1 MSSTQSYF
9 SPLLTS
15 TKRKGRNENQAVQAL
30 RVQVQA
36 GCLYSEEMVK
46 ALNKIGVQG
55 WKLVKGPDETGNLT
69 GEWYV
74 GLFVREKQ

>member
-1 MSSTQSYF
+1 VKIKPF
-9 SPLLTS
+9 
-15 TKRKGRNENQAVQAL
+15 KRYEYKLFEF
-30 RVQVQA
+30 QA

-69 GEWYV
+69 PDETGKLTGEWYV